1 MAFMVTAMLGGTP
14 PNPRRSQPA
23 PREWA
28 GAALAGDDGRF
39 RQVLDAL
46 PAAIYIT
53 DAEGRLTYYNEA
65 AVTLWGYRPEL
76 GASQWCGSWRLY
88 QPDGT
93 DLPHDQCPMAIALR
107 EGRPVRGVEAVAER
121 PDGIRVPFIPFPT
134 PLHDAAGQLIGAV
147 NMLVDISDRK
157 KAEMDGQRLASI
169 VESSDDAIISK
180 DIDGI
185 ITSWNRGAERLFGYA
200 AEEVIG
206 HPINILIPLD
216 RRDEET
222 DILLRIRRGEKI
234 DHYETIRR
242 RKDGSLVEISL
253 CVSPMKNAEGKIIG
267 ASKIAR
273 DITERRRGEELQHTL
288 LREMDHRVKNLFTL
302 SSSVVALSAR
312 SATTAPELASAVME
326 RLGALARA
334 HALTLPKSPRN
345 GENATTL
352 HALVRTISAPF
363 DEKSDG
369 SHGRV
374 AISGP
379 DIPVAGSAVTSLA
392 LLLHEF
398 ATNAA
403 KYGALSVP
411 KGYVHI
417 EGLEQGDQFLLTW
430 QEHGGPRVEPTD
442 AEGFGTMLAR
452 ATVKR
457 QLGGEISRDWKP
469 EGLTIRLCVARDRV
483 AGA

>member
-1 MAFMVTAMLGGTP
+1 M
-14 PNPRRSQPA
+14 
-23 PREWA
+23 
-28 GAALAGDDGRF
+28 LAGEDGYY

-46 PAAIYIT
+46 PVAVYIT

-65 AVTLWGYRPEL
+65 AASLWGHRPEL
-76 GASQWCGSWRLY
+76 GASRWCGSWKLY
-88 QPDGT
+88 RPDGT
-93 DLPHDQCPMAIALR
+93 DLPHDQCPMAMALR
-107 EGRPVRGVEAVAER
+107 EGRPVRGMEALAER

-134 PLHDAAGQLIGAV
+134 PLYDAAGSLIGAV
-147 NMLVDISDRK
+147 NMLLDISDRK
-157 KAEMDGQRLASI
+157 QAEQDGQRLASI
-169 VESSDDAIISK
+169 VESSDDAIVSK

-200 AEEVIG
+200 AHEVIG
-206 HPINILIPLD
+206 NPITILIPLD
-216 RRDEET
+216 RWDEEA

-242 RKDGSLVEISL
+242 RKDGSLVEVSL
-253 CVSPMKNAEGKIIG
+253 CVSPMKNADGKIVG

-273 DITERRRGEELQHTL
+273 DITERRRAEEFQHSL

-302 SSSVVALSAR
+302 SSSVVAMSAR
-312 SATTAPELASAVME
+312 SAGSAQELASAVTE

-334 HALTLPKSPRN
+334 HALTLPKAPGHR
-345 GENATTL
+345 ETATTL
-352 HALVRTISAPF
+352 HALVRTIAAPF
-363 DEKSDG
+363 DGKAN
-369 SHGRV
+369 GRAARV
-374 AISGP
+374 VIGGP
-379 DIPVAGSAVTSLA
+379 DIPVAGGAVTSLA

-411 KGYVHI
+411 DGYVDI
-417 EGLEQGDQFLLTW
+417 EGSEQGDQFLLTW
-430 QEHGGPRVEPTD
+430 QEHGGPRVQAAD
-442 AEGFGTMLAR
+442 AEGFGTWLAR

-469 EGLTIRLCVARDRV
+469 EGLSIRLSVARDRV
-483 AGA
+483 AG